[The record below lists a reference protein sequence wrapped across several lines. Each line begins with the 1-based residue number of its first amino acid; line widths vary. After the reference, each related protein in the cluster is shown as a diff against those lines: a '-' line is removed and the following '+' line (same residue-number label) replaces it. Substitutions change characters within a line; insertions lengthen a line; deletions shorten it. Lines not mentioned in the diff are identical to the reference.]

1 MIFCR
6 LHYVILNC
14 IVSPHFVTSIHLF
27 FFQSVPQ
34 NLQVTEGILQTLKGL
49 ESRSKDLAS
58 KTLDLSTEFEE
69 LKEVST
75 GLQGEMSKVQVRCIL
90 SAYYH
95 NDRCCGM
102 ALGTTVR
109 TSQLFSCT
117 LFKSTIL
124 SSFYIALPLSTKLRM
139 YLFRIL
145 TLLCLFIHLSLR
157 NNHWQT

>member
-6 LHYVILNC
+6 IPCVILKC
-14 IVSPHFVTSIHLF
+14 IVSPLFLTSIHLF
-27 FFQSVPQ
+27 FSQSVPQ

-75 GLQGEMSKVQVRCIL
+75 GLQGEMSKVQVRCVF
-90 SAYYH
+90 SAYYR
-95 NDRCCGM
+95 NNRCCGM
-102 ALGTTVR
+102 ALGMTVR

-117 LFKSTIL
+117 LFESTIL
-124 SSFYIALPLSTKLRM
+124 TSFCIALSLLTKLKM
-139 YLFRIL
+139 YILRISTLFY
-145 TLLCLFIHLSLR
+145 LFIHLSFR
-157 NNHWQT
+157 NNH